1 MQIEPK
7 AGLKVLDV
15 RQRFGEVLPGVE
27 EQNRGLA
34 SKAGHQMD
42 HHHALRAKARQQGK
56 AAKALIFEDR
66 AEVQILGSPGLQ
78 IGVGQGLHQLILCA
92 LGPGGKVAFGN
103 HETALKDDRL
113 INLDQKI
120 FPASTPITAS
130 HRNCVLEKIV
140 QWNFFSL

>member
-7 AGLKVLDV
+7 AGLKVIDV
-15 RQRFGEVLPGVE
+15 LKRFGEVLPGVE
-27 EQNRGLA
+27 EQNRGLTGE
-34 SKAGHQMD
+34 AGHQMD

-103 HETALKDDRL
+103 HETALKDDGL
-113 INLDQKI
+113 TNLNQKI
-120 FPASTPITAS
+120 FPVSTPLIAFY
-130 HRNCVLEKIV
+130 RN
-140 QWNFFSL
+140 